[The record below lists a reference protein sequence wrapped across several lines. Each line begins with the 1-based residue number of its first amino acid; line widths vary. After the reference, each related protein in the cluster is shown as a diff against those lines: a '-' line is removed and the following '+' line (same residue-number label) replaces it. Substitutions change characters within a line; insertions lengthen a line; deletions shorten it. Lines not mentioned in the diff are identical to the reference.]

1 MVNFT
6 TPNLPAASAVYNKIA
21 SKVDSIEKDVMGK
34 LESTASDLKAS
45 LEPDLLDLKAK
56 TMSMIPELPSLPS
69 LNLQAEI
76 TSLAALSPGSGE
88 YASKLASIGTS
99 FGGAISTGGYSL
111 DSIVS
116 DGASALA
123 GAVGSLSAAIPNME
137 LPPGATEAIEVAKAS
152 ILPTIDAVKE
162 DASKFST
169 DETVDEV
176 KAVYGDVVS
185 KKEQASVQTAA
196 AGAPAAAE
204 PGDKKEYQKLD
215 DLMSMQ
221 RDARR
226 VEGLRVGFMK
236 NMTDVMSAAKAGAK
250 WQQRGPWPLSRPGQ
264 EGVNP
269 YTDGQIPVP
278 MPSPDKIITIDDV
291 LAAM

>member
-123 GAVGSLSAAIPNME
+123 GATGSLSAAIPNME
-137 LPPGATEAIEVAKAS
+137 LPAGATEAIELAKAA
-152 ILPTIDAVKE
+152 LQPDTDVLKE
-162 DASKFST
+162 AASAFST
-169 DETVDEV
+169 DKTVDEV
-176 KAVYGDVVS
+176 KGIFGDAFATNTLADS
-185 KKEQASVQTAA
+185 AKSLAS
-196 AGAPAAAE
+196 AAE
-204 PGDKKEYQKLD
+204 TAGNTFNGRAERLAKELKEVQRQERLD
-215 DLMSMQ
+215 
-221 RDARR
+221 
-226 VEGLRVGFMK
+226 E
-236 NMTDVMSAAKAGAK
+236 
-250 WQQRGPWPLSRPGQ
+250 
-264 EGVNP
+264 
-269 YTDGQIPVP
+269 
-278 MPSPDKIITIDDV
+278 
-291 LAAM
+291 